1 MIHRDLKL
9 DNILINDIAESG
21 EYRIKIAD
29 FGLSTFGPFNHRE
42 RLYDKCGTPCYTA
55 PEVLRGQ
62 GYTLKCDMF
71 SLGSIMF
78 NMITGRYLFPG
89 ANKQQVLKKNK
100 ECDLNWIYDYLA
112 AEVSDQCRSIV
123 LLLLNKDPGKRP
135 TAKQALMHEFF
146 KQDKTVLQQLLDVN

>member
-1 MIHRDLKL
+1 MEQLLLAVDFMHQKNVIHRDLKL
-9 DNILINDIAESG
+9 DNVLINDIAETG

-29 FGLSTFGPFNHRE
+29 FGLATFGPYNPRE

-89 ANKQQVLKKNK
+89 INKN
-100 ECDLNWIYDYLA
+100 
-112 AEVSDQCRSIV
+112 
-123 LLLLNKDPGKRP
+123 
-135 TAKQALMHEFF
+135 
-146 KQDKTVLQQLLDVN
+146 